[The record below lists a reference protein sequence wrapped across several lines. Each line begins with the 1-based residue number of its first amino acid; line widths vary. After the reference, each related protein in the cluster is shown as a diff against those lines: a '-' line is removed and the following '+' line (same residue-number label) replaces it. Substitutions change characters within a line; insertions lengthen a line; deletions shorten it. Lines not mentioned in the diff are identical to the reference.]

1 MAAGKNRAIFLDR
14 DGVINKHIPYCS
26 RPEDFEFLP
35 LVAEGIRLLN
45 EKGFK
50 VVVVTNQSGIGR
62 GYFTEGM
69 LSVIHYKMTQELLK
83 HGAHIDAIYY
93 CPHHPEDNCTC
104 RKPNTDM
111 LLKAAKELN
120 IELNQSYMI
129 GDSEIDIETGK
140 KVGCKTFLIVSDEKK
155 DKSYHHI
162 LDTQYI
168 VPNIFAAAQLII
180 SNTI

>member
-1 MAAGKNRAIFLDR
+1 MVIRKYRPIFQDR

-26 RPEDFEFLP
+26 RPEDFELLP

-69 LSVIHYKMTQELLK
+69 LSVIHYKMTQELLQ

-93 CPHHPEDNCTC
+93 CPHQPEDNCTC

-111 LLKAAKELN
+111 LFKAAKDLN
-120 IELNQSYMI
+120 IELNESYMI

-140 KVGCKTFLIVSDEKK
+140 RVDCQTFLIVADKEKE
-155 DKSYHHI
+155 KSYHHI
-162 LDTQYI
+162 VDARYI

-180 SNTI
+180 SNSI